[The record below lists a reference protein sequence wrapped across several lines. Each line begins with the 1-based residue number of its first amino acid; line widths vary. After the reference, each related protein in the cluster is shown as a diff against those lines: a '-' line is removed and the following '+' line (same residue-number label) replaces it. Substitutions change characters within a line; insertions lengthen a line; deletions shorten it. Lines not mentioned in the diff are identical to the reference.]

1 MKFNIT
7 VGAMNRRSFLA
18 KTGVFPLVFGLSRA
32 RQNRDFDVI
41 VRGGSVVDGSG
52 APAVRRDVGIRGE
65 LVAAVSDLTGATARR
80 VMDASGLTVS
90 PGFIDVHTHSEEELL
105 VNPKA
110 ESKIR
115 QGVTTEIL
123 GMDGGSYEPGVFSQE
138 LRKLEENGIALNA
151 ASFEDTEAEV
161 LVANS
166 LKPRP

>member
-1 MKFNIT
+1 
-7 VGAMNRRSFLA
+7 MNRRRFLA
-18 KTGVFPLVFGLSRA
+18 KTTAFSVLSGLSRT
-32 RQNRDFDVI
+32 RQDRDFDVI
-41 VRGGSVVDGSG
+41 VRGGSVVEGSG
-52 APAVRRDVGIRGE
+52 APAARKDLGIRGE
-65 LVAAVSDLTGATARR
+65 VIAAVSDLSGATAPR
-80 VMDASGLTVS
+80 VLDASGLTVS

-105 VNPKA
+105 VNPRA